1 MKLGFLLSIFPALYN
16 VVDATVVNLEG
27 RQSGSN
33 GTSGSVLTPD
43 IVQLVQKVLDTDEI
57 PGLAVAI
64 VYRNKPAEYGT
75 WGIKFENGTKMTK
88 DVR

>member
-1 MKLGFLLSIFPALYN
+1 MRLGFLLSIFPVLYN
-16 VVDATVVNLEG
+16 AVDATVVKLEG

-33 GTSGSVLTPD
+33 GPPGPVLTPD
-43 IVQLVQKVLDTDEI
+43 VVQLVQNVLDTEII

-64 VYRNKPAEYGT
+64 VYKDKPAEYGT
-75 WGIKFENGTKMTK
+75 WGIKYENGTKMTK

>member
-1 MKLGFLLSIFPALYN
+1 MRLGFLLSIFPALYN
-16 VVDATVVNLEG
+16 AVDATVVNLEG

-33 GTSGSVLTPD
+33 GPVLTPD
-43 IVQLVQKVLDTDEI
+43 VVQLVQKVLDTDTI

-64 VYRNKPAEYGT
+64 VYKNKPAEYAT
-75 WGIKFENGTKMTK
+75 WGIKYENGTKMTK

>member
-1 MKLGFLLSIFPALYN
+1 MRLGFLLSIFPALYN
-16 VVDATVVNLEG
+16 AVDATIVKLDG

-33 GTSGSVLTPD
+33 GTFGSVLTPD
-43 IVQLVQKVLDTDEI
+43 VVQLVQRVLDTDPI

-64 VYRNKPAEYGT
+64 VYKNKSAEYGT
-75 WGIKFENGTKMTK
+75 WGIKYENGTKMTK

>member
-1 MKLGFLLSIFPALYN
+1 MRLGFLLSIFPALYN
-16 VVDATVVNLEG
+16 AVDSTVVKLEG

-33 GTSGSVLTPD
+33 ATSDFVLTPD
-43 IVQLVQKVLDTDEI
+43 VVQFVQKVLDTDTI

-64 VYRNKPAEYGT
+64 VYKNKPAEYGM
-75 WGIKFENGTKMTK
+75 WGIKYENGTKMTK

>member
-1 MKLGFLLSIFPALYN
+1 MRLGFLLSIFPVLYSA
-16 VVDATVVNLEG
+16 VDATVVKLEG

-33 GTSGSVLTPD
+33 GPVLTPD
-43 IVQLVQKVLDTDEI
+43 IVQRVQKVLDADTI

-64 VYRNKPAEYGT
+64 VYKDKPAEYGT
-75 WGIKFENGTKMTK
+75 WGIKYENGTKMTK